1 MQDKLI
7 LKKIIKI
14 LEEKKNI
21 HYKYKKKIYNFKYLD
36 LGYVDSLE
44 LISFVFNIEKNFKI
58 RIYDNDFNSSNFGTI
73 GGLIKIIKKK
83 LK

>member
-21 HYKYKKKIYNFKYLD
+21 PYKYKKKIYNFKYLD
-36 LGYVDSLE
+36 LGYVD
-44 LISFVFNIEKNFKI
+44 
-58 RIYDNDFNSSNFGTI
+58 
-73 GGLIKIIKKK
+73 
-83 LK
+83 

>member
-21 HYKYKKKIYNFKYLD
+21 PYKYKKKNL
-36 LGYVDSLE
+36 
-44 LISFVFNIEKNFKI
+44 
-58 RIYDNDFNSSNFGTI
+58 
-73 GGLIKIIKKK
+73 
-83 LK
+83 